1 MDLPAFY
8 ESIVLA
14 DATMGGITYEA
25 ALEMTTNER
34 RAALQIIKE
43 RREKEKNTA
52 NTN

>member
-8 ESIVLA
+8 ESIILA
-14 DATMGGITYEA
+14 DATMGGVSYET

-43 RREKEKNTA
+43 RRNKENPS
-52 NTN
+52 N